1 VSQDATNNRVIR
13 EATEGWMV
21 EDTLCVTLEQART
34 FLVSRDATVVFC
46 QDVLPD
52 GTYRDLL
59 SSTRVLAR
67 KAAIVVMVSEAN
79 RDSVPLEAPRLGAF
93 DLIASPCSKQDVQWA
108 IIRVVNTA
116 SHRHK
121 T

>member
-1 VSQDATNNRVIR
+1 MIENHF
-13 EATEGWMV
+13 
-21 EDTLCVTLEQART
+21 CVTLGQARA
-34 FLVSRDATVVFC
+34 FLESRDATVVFC

-67 KAAIVVMVSEAN
+67 KAAIVVMVSEPNKDHIA
-79 RDSVPLEAPRLGAF
+79 VEARLGRLGTF
-93 DLIASPCSKQDVQWA
+93 DVIASPCSKQDVQWA
-108 IIRVVNTA
+108 IIRVLGAT

-121 T
+121 TSAGR